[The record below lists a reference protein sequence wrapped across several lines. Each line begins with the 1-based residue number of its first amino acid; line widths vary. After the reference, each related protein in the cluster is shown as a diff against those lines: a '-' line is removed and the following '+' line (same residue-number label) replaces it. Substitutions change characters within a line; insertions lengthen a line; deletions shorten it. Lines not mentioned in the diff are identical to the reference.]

1 VSLQVYRFTGQ
12 AACQNVR
19 LLGPGRRPAQTI
31 LCAYCANSAYTRFR
45 VRQNQACMNVQAV
58 YILTQLLAETTKYGA
73 HIRCTHTVLA
83 DTLSS
88 LTRATYSTCTRT
100 YKRAHQI
107 KLPSL
112 HCAHARDP
120 KLCAHPTCSH
130 TDTHTHAHTLM
141 HACIF
146 SQHIRPACAHTTFA
160 HRMSMRAC
168 MHARTHSQLP
178 NPTLDIEVTPQG
190 AEVAA

>member
-1 VSLQVYRFTGQ
+1 
-12 AACQNVR
+12 
-19 LLGPGRRPAQTI
+19 
-31 LCAYCANSAYTRFR
+31 
-45 VRQNQACMNVQAV
+45 MNVQAV

-168 MHARTHSQLP
+168 MHARTLTTFAHRMSMRACMHARTHSQLP